1 MADSS
6 RSFRAQ
12 PRGGRYDT
20 RPVSGGGAVAPAS
33 SGRGL
38 RLVLCLLFLGSSVIS
53 LTGLIFF
60 IGWIVAL

>member
-1 MADSS
+1 MANSS

-12 PRGGRYDT
+12 PRGGPDDARAG
-20 RPVSGGGAVAPAS
+20 SGGGPVAPAS
-33 SGRGL
+33 RRRGL
-38 RLVLCLLFLGSSVIS
+38 WLVLCLLFLGSSVIS